1 MNEAKSW
8 RSKNWRIDVPVP
20 IWTERLELR
29 SCQDGDG
36 AALADAISESYD
48 DLYPWFHDGLGPRD
62 LETSPAW
69 QDVVACRSLAQFKAR
84 ERLQFLAWQGEGQLV
99 GSIEFFQPDWRRR
112 SFHLAYWVRS
122 SLQQQGY
129 GVEMLASILR
139 YSFDVLAAR
148 RILVGHAAPNKAS
161 AALIAK
167 LGFRE
172 LSRLPMGSE
181 MPDGTFVDGISYVMT
196 DSSRLPAT
204 KVRW

>member
-48 DLYPWFHDGLGPRD
+48 DLYPWL
-62 LETSPAW
+62 